1 MKKRTLKKIVPFG
14 ILFFGISLL
23 LWNCEKEEI
32 EFNQPNNLNFAISNQ
47 FDSDN
52 FKALLPHKFTIN
64 WSDTEKQFSEDLNA
78 NFYEF
83 SLIYRIKHF
92 NPITINKISP
102 RKYYHKYKLIAIE
115 KEKEKYEFYLAK
127 FFQEKDSRNPDLEN
141 STVTLNQNTGY
152 NGLMQLYNTKGKLTF
167 SKYIYSDENSN
178 YKASKNKKETKT
190 VALNKTN
197 NLSCITI
204 TTYHY
209 RDWYQNV
216 YDAYGNFL
224 GTVYVYTELIG
235 TTTREECDPT
245 FAEPDYVNAVAIC
258 QGTCFGHLTEELF
271 CPNGDPVD
279 ENGNCDGYGENL
291 EGNDAPSPE
300 ELLQAQQD
308 YLNDQLSLER
318 NSAEMNWVY
327 DDLNNEAIEQLYN
340 YLLMFDIDGN
350 ITPSIS
356 GFVMQVI
363 SAWIETNNTADI
375 DFYNQ
380 IINNELTGK
389 EKCLNDHLE
398 NLGND
403 FVRNLLGNFEGDGSE
418 YSINIESKNNVYTTN
433 SNGNTTEVNA
443 KTIYT
448 SNSNVIRIEISGS
461 KAISNRALQ
470 VTRTLLHEYIHAD
483 IFRKLYTSNPTSD
496 DLEFRETFNSYENN
510 NFEPSP
516 SHQTMADL
524 YVYNMKNALKSFHQT
539 VMLGDYN
546 YLSDNGQ
553 ISLDNF
559 YEALAWQGLKNH
571 GVQAWIDLSQ
581 ERKDEI
587 DQSYVQYI
595 FSTTHN
601 CP

>member
-1 MKKRTLKKIVPFG
+1 MKKRTLKKVLQFG
-14 ILFFGISLL
+14 ILLFGIPLL
-23 LWNCEKEEI
+23 LWNCEKETLD
-32 EFNQPNNLNFAISNQ
+32 FNKPDNLVLDISNQ
-47 FDSDN
+47 FNSED
-52 FKALLPHKFTIN
+52 FKELLPHQFLVD
-64 WSDTEKQFSEDLNA
+64 WSHSEKQFSEDLNDY
-78 NFYEF
+78 FYEF
-83 SLIYRIKHF
+83 SIIYKDKRF
-92 NPITINKISP
+92 NPVTINKVSP
-102 RKYYHKYKLIAIE
+102 RNYYHKYKIIVLE
-115 KEKEKYEFYLAK
+115 KEKGTYSFHLAK
-127 FFQEKDSRNPDLEN
+127 FFQEKDIQNTSLIDLE
-141 STVTLNQNTGY
+141 VTFNQKTGY
-152 NGLMQLYNTKGKLTF
+152 NGLVHLYDNEGQRVF
-167 SKYIYSDENSN
+167 ESYIYKNEKEKKAKSSN
-178 YKASKNKKETKT
+178 KELYK
-190 VALNKTN
+190 VTN
-197 NLSCITI
+197 QNCITI
-204 TTYHY
+204 VTAHY
-209 RDWYQNV
+209 NDYYQHI
-216 YDAYGNFL
+216 YDAFGNYLGYIFL
-224 GTVYVYTELIG
+224 YTEFSHYS
-235 TTTREECDPT
+235 TREECSDVV
-245 FAEPDYVNAVAIC
+245 EPDYDGFEGGQSIC
-258 QGTCFGHLTEELF
+258 MGSCIDIADIVEQIF

-279 ENGNCDGYGENL
+279 ADGNCDGYGEDVTPN
-291 EGNDAPSPE
+291 E
-300 ELLQAQQD
+300 EPLQEQLLQIQQD
-308 YLNDQLSLER
+308 YIIDLLSIDR
-318 NSAEMNWVY
+318 GTPEMNWV
-327 DDLNNEAIEQLYN
+327 NNDNNNVAITQIYE
-340 YLLMFDIDGN
+340 YLQINSFDNN
-350 ITPSIS
+350 IGASINS
-356 GFVMQVI
+356 FVMQVI

-389 EKCLNDHLE
+389 EKCLNDHLQ

-403 FVRNLLGNFEGDGSE
+403 FVGNLLGNFEGDGSE
-418 YSINIESKNNVYTTN
+418 YSINIESKNNVYITN

-496 DLEFRETFNSYENN
+496 DLDFRETFNSYENN

-524 YVYNMKNALKSFHQT
+524 YLENMKNALKSFHQT

-571 GVQAWIDLSQ
+571 GVQAWIDLTQ

-587 DQSYVQYI
+587 DQSYQQYI